1 MTFDYARLT
10 LYHMPSAGLRFEGKH
25 NTLPTSPNNFNRD
38 VTMEEISL
46 KEAGSFQ
53 GPEVEIVP
61 FKRIVI
67 HELIEYRFND
77 LADMVLTG
85 ASVMGG
91 GGTPFLLWC
100 NGVVFQTAPLD
111 PESETIAE
119 ELLKGTI
126 HYGSVVFALKEKFE
140 AEVRTRAGIIR
151 LIDQS
156 ASQNFVKLAEALKA
170 NSKLKI

>member
-1 MTFDYARLT
+1 M
-10 LYHMPSAGLRFEGKH
+10 
-25 NTLPTSPNNFNRD
+25 
-38 VTMEEISL
+38 EISL
-46 KEAGSFQ
+46 QEVEGSS

-67 HELIEYRFND
+67 HELVEYRFND

-111 PESETIAE
+111 PESEILAE

-126 HYGSVVFALKEKFE
+126 HYGSVVFAIKEKFE
-140 AEVRTRAGIIR
+140 SEVRARAGIIR

-156 ASQNFVKLAEALKA
+156 ASRNFTKLTEALKVNA
-170 NSKLKI
+170 KLKP

>member
-1 MTFDYARLT
+1 MN
-10 LYHMPSAGLRFEGKH
+10 
-25 NTLPTSPNNFNRD
+25 NT
-38 VTMEEISL
+38 
-46 KEAGSFQ
+46 GSSS
-53 GPEVEIVP
+53 GPDVEIVP

-67 HELIEYRFND
+67 HDLVEYRFND
-77 LADMVLTG
+77 LADTVLTG

-91 GGTPFLLWC
+91 GGTPFLFWC
-100 NGVVFQTAPLD
+100 CGVVFQTAPLD
-111 PESETIAE
+111 PESETLAE

-126 HYGSVVFALKEKFE
+126 HYGSVVFAIKEKFE

-170 NSKLKI
+170 NSKLKT